1 MSVKIAAIPKE
12 AQINLSFLN
21 SDCHAAVVDRA
32 ALEQALHGQG
42 EDFLR
47 AVTDK
52 HAHLF
57 AAVPLFVS
65 AAQVAQMRAVIEA
78 VERVVALPA
87 WRDAV
92 LQSAQATA
100 VQHDS
105 NSISKVKQGGD
116 ERTTKTVHSVRLGVS
131 EEANA
136 VSPMK
141 WNWNEPR
148 AKGVFF
154 GYDFHLNDSGAQLL
168 EINTNAGGALL
179 NALLVNSQRDVH
191 APGTA
196 ALPDN
201 LEPAFL
207 DMFRREW
214 KLQRGDAPLRTV
226 AIVDETPPSQYF
238 YPEFILAQQLFERAG
253 ITAWIADPDEL
264 QARSDGLYC
273 GEHKVDL
280 VYNRLTD
287 FSLQL
292 HPALLAAYQ
301 QDQLVL
307 TPHPHAYSLYANKR
321 NLALLTDGERLR
333 AMGADE
339 ATIATLRS
347 GIPQTRLVASQ
358 HAERWWQQRKQW
370 FFKPATGFGSKGTYR
385 GANLTKRVFEEI
397 MQADYVA
404 QRMAPPGGRS
414 VCVDGAEPVSLKF
427 DVRCYVYDGQV
438 QLIAARLYQ
447 GQTTNLRTPGGGFA
461 VVRVVS

>member
-1 MSVKIAAIPKE
+1 MSVEIATILKA

-32 ALEQALHGQG
+32 ALEQALRGQG

-52 HAHLF
+52 HSHLF
-57 AAVPLFVS
+57 AAVAQFVS

-92 LQSAQATA
+92 LPPSPSGGELARGPAGGEGT
-100 VQHDS
+100 
-105 NSISKVKQGGD
+105 ISGEARTLSPTLPPGGR
-116 ERTTKTVHSVRLGVS
+116 EYSRH
-131 EEANA
+131 
-136 VSPMK
+136 
-141 WNWNEPR
+141 EPR

-154 GYDFHLNDSGAQLL
+154 GYDFHLNDSGAHLL

-191 APGTA
+191 APGTT

-226 AIVDETPPSQYF
+226 AIVDETPPAQYF
-238 YPEFILAQQLFERAG
+238 YPEFILAKQLFERAG
-253 ITAWIADPDEL
+253 ITALIADPAEL
-264 QARSDGLYC
+264 QARGDGLYC

-307 TPHPHAYSLYANKR
+307 TPHPRAYSLYANKR

-333 AMGADE
+333 AMGADQ
-339 ATIATLRS
+339 ATIATLLS

-358 HAERWWQQRKQW
+358 HAELWWQQRKQW
-370 FFKPATGFGSKGTYR
+370 FFKPATGFGSKGSYR

-404 QRMAPPGGRS
+404 QRMAPPAGRR
-414 VCVDGAEPVSLKF
+414 VCVDGAEPVALKF

>member
-1 MSVKIAAIPKE
+1 MSVEIAAILKA

-32 ALEQALHGQG
+32 ALEQALRGQG

-52 HAHLF
+52 HSHLF
-57 AAVPLFVS
+57 AAVAQFVS

-92 LQSAQATA
+92 LQSAQAAT
-100 VQHDS
+100 VQHAP
-105 NSISKVKQGGD
+105 
-116 ERTTKTVHSVRLGVS
+116 RT
-131 EEANA
+131 
-136 VSPMK
+136 
-141 WNWNEPR
+141 
-148 AKGVFF
+148 KGVFF
-154 GYDFHLNDSGAQLL
+154 GYDFHLNDSGAHLL

-191 APGTA
+191 APGTT

-226 AIVDETPPSQYF
+226 AIVDETPPAQYF
-238 YPEFILAQQLFERAG
+238 YPEFILAKQLFERAG
-253 ITAWIADPDEL
+253 ITALIADPAEL
-264 QARSDGLYC
+264 QARGDGLYC

-307 TPHPHAYSLYANKR
+307 TPHPRAYSLYANKR
-321 NLALLTDGERLR
+321 NLSWLTDGERLR
-333 AMGADE
+333 AMGADQ
-339 ATIATLRS
+339 ATIATLLS

-358 HAERWWQQRKQW
+358 HAELWWQQRKQW
-370 FFKPATGFGSKGTYR
+370 FFKPATGFGSKGSYR

-404 QRMAPPGGRS
+404 QRMAPPGGRR
-414 VCVDGAEPVSLKF
+414 VCVDGAEPVALKF

>member
-1 MSVKIAAIPKE
+1 MSVEIAAILKA

-32 ALEQALHGQG
+32 ALEQALRGQG

-52 HAHLF
+52 HSHLF

-65 AAQVAQMRAVIEA
+65 AAQLAQMRAVIEA
-78 VERVVALPA
+78 VERIVALPA
-87 WRDAV
+87 WREAV
-92 LQSAQATA
+92 LQTAQAA
-100 VQHDS
+100 ADQH
-105 NSISKVKQGGD
+105 
-116 ERTTKTVHSVRLGVS
+116 
-131 EEANA
+131 
-136 VSPMK
+136 
-141 WNWNEPR
+141 EPR

-179 NALLVNSQRDVH
+179 NALLANSQRDVD

-226 AIVDETPPSQYF
+226 VIVDEAPSAQYF
-238 YPEFILAQQLFERAG
+238 YPEFILVQQLFERAG
-253 ITAWIADPDEL
+253 ITALIADPAEL
-264 QARSDGLYC
+264 QTRSDGLYC
-273 GEHKVDL
+273 REHKVDL

-287 FSLQL
+287 FSLQR

-307 TPHPHAYSLYANKR
+307 TPHPRAYSLYANKR
-321 NLALLTDGERLR
+321 NLTWLTDGERLR

-339 ATIATLRS
+339 ATIATLLS
-347 GIPQTRLVASQ
+347 GIPQTRMVASQ
-358 HAERWWQQRKQW
+358 HAELWWQQRKQW

-385 GANLTKRVFEEI
+385 GANLTKRVFAEI
-397 MQADYVA
+397 MQGDYVA
-404 QRMAPPGGRS
+404 QRMAIPGGRR

>member
-1 MSVKIAAIPKE
+1 MSVEIAAI
-12 AQINLSFLN
+12 LN
-21 SDCHAAVVDRA
+21 SDCHAAVVDST
-32 ALEQALHGQG
+32 ALKQALRGQG

-52 HAHLF
+52 HSHLF

-65 AAQVAQMRAVIEA
+65 VAQVAQMRAVIEA
-78 VERVVALPA
+78 VERIVALPA
-87 WRDAV
+87 WRDVV
-92 LQSAQATA
+92 LQSTQAAA
-100 VQHDS
+100 VQH
-105 NSISKVKQGGD
+105 
-116 ERTTKTVHSVRLGVS
+116 
-131 EEANA
+131 
-136 VSPMK
+136 
-141 WNWNEPR
+141 EPR

-214 KLQRGDAPLRTV
+214 ELQRGNAPLHTV
-226 AIVDETPPSQYF
+226 AIVDESPPAQYF

-253 ITAWIADPDEL
+253 ITALIADPAEL
-264 QARSDGLYC
+264 QARGDGLYY

-307 TPHPHAYSLYANKR
+307 TPHPRAYNLYAHKR

-339 ATIATLRS
+339 ATIATLLS

-358 HAERWWQQRKQW
+358 HAELWWQQRKQW
-370 FFKPATGFGSKGTYR
+370 FFKPATGFGSKGSYR

-397 MQADYVA
+397 MHRDYVT
-404 QRMAPPGGRS
+404 QRMAPPGGRR
-414 VCVDGAEPVSLKF
+414 VCVDDAEPVSLKF
-427 DVRCYVYDGQV
+427 DVRCYVYDGRV

>member
-1 MSVKIAAIPKE
+1 MSVEIAAILKA

-32 ALEQALHGQG
+32 ALEQALRGQG

-52 HAHLF
+52 HSHLF
-57 AAVPLFVS
+57 AAVAQFVS

-92 LQSAQATA
+92 LQSAQAAT
-100 VQHDS
+100 VQHAP
-105 NSISKVKQGGD
+105 
-116 ERTTKTVHSVRLGVS
+116 RT
-131 EEANA
+131 
-136 VSPMK
+136 
-141 WNWNEPR
+141 
-148 AKGVFF
+148 KGVFF
-154 GYDFHLNDSGAQLL
+154 GYDFHLNDSGAHLL

-191 APGTA
+191 APGTT

-226 AIVDETPPSQYF
+226 AIVDETPPTQYF
-238 YPEFILAQQLFERAG
+238 YPEFILAKQLFERAG
-253 ITAWIADPDEL
+253 ITALIADPAEL
-264 QARSDGLYC
+264 QARGDGLYC

-307 TPHPHAYSLYANKR
+307 TPHPRAYSLYANKR
-321 NLALLTDGERLR
+321 NLSWLTDGERLR
-333 AMGADE
+333 AMGADQ
-339 ATIATLRS
+339 ATIATLLS

-358 HAERWWQQRKQW
+358 HAELWWQQRKQW
-370 FFKPATGFGSKGTYR
+370 FFKPATGFGSKGSYR

-404 QRMAPPGGRS
+404 QRMAPPGGRR
-414 VCVDGAEPVSLKF
+414 VCVDGAEPVALKF

>member
-1 MSVKIAAIPKE
+1 MSVEIATILKA

-32 ALEQALHGQG
+32 ALEQALRGQG

-52 HAHLF
+52 HSHLF
-57 AAVPLFVS
+57 AAVAQFVS

-92 LQSAQATA
+92 LPPSPSGGELARGPAGGEGT
-100 VQHDS
+100 
-105 NSISKVKQGGD
+105 ISGEARTLSPTLPPGGR
-116 ERTTKTVHSVRLGVS
+116 EYSRH
-131 EEANA
+131 
-136 VSPMK
+136 
-141 WNWNEPR
+141 EPR

-154 GYDFHLNDSGAQLL
+154 GYDFHLNDSGAHLL

-191 APGTA
+191 APGTT

-226 AIVDETPPSQYF
+226 AIVDETPPAQYF
-238 YPEFILAQQLFERAG
+238 YPEFILAKQLFERAG
-253 ITAWIADPDEL
+253 ITALIADPAEL
-264 QARSDGLYC
+264 QARGDGLYC

-307 TPHPHAYSLYANKR
+307 TPHPRAYSLYANKR
-321 NLALLTDGERLR
+321 NLSWLTDGERLR
-333 AMGADE
+333 AMGADQ
-339 ATIATLRS
+339 ATIATLLS
-347 GIPQTRLVASQ
+347 GIPHTRLVASQ
-358 HAERWWQQRKQW
+358 HAELWWQQRKQW
-370 FFKPATGFGSKGTYR
+370 FFKPATGFGSKGSYR

-404 QRMAPPGGRS
+404 QRMAPPGGRR
-414 VCVDGAEPVSLKF
+414 VCVDGAEPVALKF

>member
-1 MSVKIAAIPKE
+1 MDEI
-12 AQINLSFLN
+12 LRLN
-21 SDCHAAVVDRA
+21 GDCDAAVVDKVALQRA
-32 ALEQALHGQG
+32 LRERG
-42 EDFLR
+42 ENFQL
-47 AVTDK
+47 AVTDG
-52 HAHLF
+52 HPHLF
-57 AAVPLFVS
+57 AGVAQFVS

-78 VERVVALPA
+78 IERVVALPA

-92 LQSAQATA
+92 LQTAQAAA
-100 VQHDS
+100 VQH
-105 NSISKVKQGGD
+105 
-116 ERTTKTVHSVRLGVS
+116 
-131 EEANA
+131 
-136 VSPMK
+136 
-141 WNWNEPR
+141 EPR
-148 AKGVFF
+148 NKGVFF
-154 GYDFHLNDSGAQLL
+154 GYDFHLNDNGAQLL

-196 ALPDN
+196 AVPDN

-226 AIVDETPPSQYF
+226 AIVDESPPSQYF
-238 YPEFILAQQLFERAG
+238 YPEFILAQQLFERVG
-253 ITAWIADPDEL
+253 ITALIADPAEL
-264 QARSDGLYC
+264 QARGDGLYC
-273 GEHKVDL
+273 REHKVDL

-287 FSLQL
+287 FSLQR
-292 HPALLAAYQ
+292 HPVLLAAYQ

-307 TPHPHAYSLYANKR
+307 TPHPRAYSLYANKR
-321 NLALLTDGERLR
+321 NLVWLTDGERLR
-333 AMGADE
+333 AMGVDE
-339 ATIATLRS
+339 ATIATLLS
-347 GIPQTRLVASQ
+347 GIPQTRMVASQ
-358 HAERWWQQRKQW
+358 HAELWWQQRKQW

-404 QRMAPPGGRS
+404 QRMTPPGGRS
-414 VCVDGAEPVSLKF
+414 VCVDGAEPVALKF